1 MDPRREEED
10 PSVDQKSLSFIFDIY
25 QVEMVVI
32 TTISGK
38 MQVSFDEVIVDTE

>member
-10 PSVDQKSLSFIFDIY
+10 PSVDQKSLSFIDIY

-38 MQVSFDEVIVDTE
+38 IQVSFDGVIVDTE